1 MSDADRRLTIL
12 CVIET
17 LDAGRPDRHDH
28 QVDPDRRDRRLLL
41 LSVWASAG
49 FALVS
54 SVWGVLS
61 GSSMIVFDG
70 LSSFVSIGLS
80 MLAVIAL
87 RTSRAGPDDRYP
99 WGREVWEPVTVV
111 VKAIALAALCVYAVV
126 GGISDLLAGGR
137 EVSTGWALAY
147 AIVATVSGAVVTVL
161 MRRGGRSDLVRAE
174 AAEWFG
180 DTLLSVGVL
189 VGFVVAIVLISVGR
203 PDLAAY
209 VDPAMVVVVSLLFL
223 RIPIRLVGGGMREI
237 LAMAPPEETRAALD
251 EAVEAVR
258 ARFGIAEA
266 FLRASKVGTRVDV
279 EVDFVVGEDSS
290 VRTVADGDVVR
301 QALHDRLAEIGHER
315 SVVVAFTTERRWA
328 L

>member
-1 MSDADRRLTIL
+1 M
-12 CVIET
+12 
-17 LDAGRPDRHDH
+17 
-28 QVDPDRRDRRLLL
+28 DPDRRDRRLLL
-41 LSVWASAG
+41 LSVWASGA

-54 SVWGVLS
+54 SVWGILS

-70 LSSFVSIGLS
+70 LSSFISIGLS

-87 RTSRAGPDDRYP
+87 RTSRAGADERYP
-99 WGREVWEPVTVV
+99 WGREIWEPVTVV

-189 VGFVVAIVLISVGR
+189 VGFVIAIVLVGIGR

-209 VDPAMVVVVSLLFL
+209 VDPAMVVIVSLLFL
-223 RIPIRLVGGGMREI
+223 RIPFRLVGGGMREI
-237 LAMAPPEETRAALD
+237 LSMSPPEETRAALD

-258 ARFGIAEA
+258 ARFGIEEA
-266 FLRASKVGTRVDV
+266 FLRASKVGSRVDV
-279 EVDFVVGEDSS
+279 EVDFVVGEDSP
-290 VRTVADGDVVR
+290 VRTVADGDLVR
-301 QALHDRLAEIGHER
+301 QALHDRLAELGYER
-315 SVVVAFTTERRWA
+315 SVTVAFTTERRWA

>member
-1 MSDADRRLTIL
+1 M
-12 CVIET
+12 
-17 LDAGRPDRHDH
+17 
-28 QVDPDRRDRRLLL
+28 DPDRRDRRLLL
-41 LSVWASAG
+41 LSVWASGA

-54 SVWGVLS
+54 SVWGILS

-87 RTSRAGPDDRYP
+87 RTSRAGADERYP
-99 WGREVWEPVTVV
+99 WGREIWEPVTVV

-147 AIVATVSGAVVTVL
+147 AIVATVSGAVVTVV

-180 DTLLSVGVL
+180 DTLLSIGVL
-189 VGFVVAIVLISVGR
+189 VGFVIAIVLVGIGR

-209 VDPAMVVVVSLLFL
+209 VDPAMVVIVSLLFL
-223 RIPIRLVGGGMREI
+223 RIPFRLVGGGMREI
-237 LAMAPPEETRAALD
+237 LSMSPPEETRAALD

-258 ARFGIAEA
+258 ARFGIEEA

-279 EVDFVVGEDSS
+279 EVDFVVGEGSS
-290 VRTVADGDVVR
+290 VRTVADGDLVR
-301 QALHDRLAEIGHER
+301 QALHDRLADLGHER
-315 SVVVAFTTERRWA
+315 SVIVAFTTERRWA
-328 L
+328 V

>member
-1 MSDADRRLTIL
+1 
-12 CVIET
+12 
-17 LDAGRPDRHDH
+17 
-28 QVDPDRRDRRLLL
+28 VDPDRRDRRLLL
-41 LSVWASAG
+41 LSVWASGA

-54 SVWGVLS
+54 SVWGILS

-70 LSSFVSIGLS
+70 LSSFISVGLS

-87 RTSRAGPDDRYP
+87 RTSRAGADERYP
-99 WGREVWEPVTVV
+99 WGREIWEPVTVV
-111 VKAIALAALCVYAVV
+111 VKAIALAALCVYAAV

-189 VGFVVAIVLISVGR
+189 VGFVVAIVLVGMGR

-209 VDPAMVVVVSLLFL
+209 VDPAMVVIVSLLFL
-223 RIPIRLVGGGMREI
+223 RIPFRLVGGGMREI
-237 LAMAPPEETRAALD
+237 LSMSPPEETRAALD

-258 ARFGIAEA
+258 ARFGIEEA
-266 FLRASKVGTRVDV
+266 ILRASKVGTRVDV
-279 EVDFVVGEDSS
+279 EVDFVVGEGSS
-290 VRTVADGDVVR
+290 VRTVADGDLVR
-301 QALHDRLAEIGHER
+301 QALHDRLAELGHER
-315 SVVVAFTTERRWA
+315 SVIVAFTTERRWA

>member
-1 MSDADRRLTIL
+1 M
-12 CVIET
+12 
-17 LDAGRPDRHDH
+17 
-28 QVDPDRRDRRLLL
+28 DPDRRDRRLLL
-41 LSVWASAG
+41 LSVWASGA

-54 SVWGVLS
+54 SVWGILS

-70 LSSFVSIGLS
+70 LSSFISIGLS

-87 RTSRAGPDDRYP
+87 RTSRAGADERYP
-99 WGREVWEPVTVV
+99 WGREIWEPVTVV

-189 VGFVVAIVLISVGR
+189 VGFVIAIVLVGIGR

-209 VDPAMVVVVSLLFL
+209 VDPAMVVIVSLLFL
-223 RIPIRLVGGGMREI
+223 RIPFRLVGGGMREI
-237 LAMAPPEETRAALD
+237 LSMSPPEETRAALD
-251 EAVEAVR
+251 EVVEAVR
-258 ARFGIAEA
+258 ARFGIEEA

-290 VRTVADGDVVR
+290 VRTVADGDLVR
-301 QALHDRLAEIGHER
+301 QALHDRLAELGYER
-315 SVVVAFTTERRWA
+315 SVTVAFTTERRWA

>member
-1 MSDADRRLTIL
+1 M
-12 CVIET
+12 
-17 LDAGRPDRHDH
+17 
-28 QVDPDRRDRRLLL
+28 DPDRRDRRLLL
-41 LSVWASAG
+41 LSVWASGA

-54 SVWGVLS
+54 SVWGILS

-70 LSSFVSIGLS
+70 LSSFISIGLS
-80 MLAVIAL
+80 ILAVVAL
-87 RTSRAGPDDRYP
+87 RTSRAGADERYP
-99 WGREVWEPVTVV
+99 WGREIWEPVTVV

-126 GGISDLLAGGR
+126 GGISDLIAGGR

-189 VGFVVAIVLISVGR
+189 VGFVIAIVLVGIGR

-209 VDPAMVVVVSLLFL
+209 VDPAMVVIVSLLFL
-223 RIPIRLVGGGMREI
+223 RIPFRLVGGGMREI
-237 LAMAPPEETRAALD
+237 LLDVPARGDPGRAGRGGRVGPRALRD
-251 EAVEAVR
+251 RGGVPAGVEGR
-258 ARFGIAEA
+258 LPRRCGGR
-266 FLRASKVGTRVDV
+266 LRG
-279 EVDFVVGEDSS
+279 GEDSS
-290 VRTVADGDVVR
+290 VRTVADGDLVR
-301 QALHDRLAEIGHER
+301 QALHDRLAELGYEH
-315 SVVVAFTTERRWA
+315 SVTVAFTTERRWA

>member
-1 MSDADRRLTIL
+1 
-12 CVIET
+12 
-17 LDAGRPDRHDH
+17 
-28 QVDPDRRDRRLLL
+28 VDPDRRDRRLLL
-41 LSVWASAG
+41 LSVWASGA

-54 SVWGVLS
+54 SVWGILS

-70 LSSFVSIGLS
+70 LSSFISIGLS
-80 MLAVIAL
+80 LLAVIAL
-87 RTSRAGPDDRYP
+87 RTSRAGADERYP
-99 WGREVWEPVTVV
+99 WGREIWEPVTVV

-189 VGFVVAIVLISVGR
+189 VGFVIAIVLVGIGR

-209 VDPAMVVVVSLLFL
+209 VDPAMVVIVSLLFL
-223 RIPIRLVGGGMREI
+223 RIPFRLVGGGMREI
-237 LAMAPPEETRAALD
+237 LSMSPPEETRAALD
-251 EAVEAVR
+251 EVVEAVR
-258 ARFGIAEA
+258 ARFGIEEA

-290 VRTVADGDVVR
+290 VRTVADGDLVR
-301 QALHDRLAEIGHER
+301 QALHDRLAELGYER
-315 SVVVAFTTERRWA
+315 SVTVAFTTERRWA

>member
-1 MSDADRRLTIL
+1 
-12 CVIET
+12 
-17 LDAGRPDRHDH
+17 
-28 QVDPDRRDRRLLL
+28 VDPDRRDRRLLL
-41 LSVWASAG
+41 LSVWASGA

-54 SVWGVLS
+54 SVWGILS

-70 LSSFVSIGLS
+70 LSSFISIGLS

-87 RTSRAGPDDRYP
+87 RTSRAGADERYP
-99 WGREVWEPVTVV
+99 WGREIWEPVTVV
-111 VKAIALAALCVYAVV
+111 IKAIALAALCVYAVI
-126 GGISDLLAGGR
+126 GGITDLLAGGR

-189 VGFVVAIVLISVGR
+189 VGFVIAIVLVGIGR

-209 VDPAMVVVVSLLFL
+209 VDPAMVVIVSLLFL
-223 RIPIRLVGGGMREI
+223 RIPFRLVGGGMREI
-237 LAMAPPEETRAALD
+237 LSMSPPEETRAALD

-258 ARFGIAEA
+258 ARFGIEEA
-266 FLRASKVGTRVDV
+266 ILRASKVGTRVDV

-290 VRTVADGDVVR
+290 VHTVADGDLVR
-301 QALHDRLAEIGHER
+301 QALHDRLAELGHER
-315 SVVVAFTTERRWA
+315 SVIVAFTTERRWA

>member
-1 MSDADRRLTIL
+1 
-12 CVIET
+12 
-17 LDAGRPDRHDH
+17 
-28 QVDPDRRDRRLLL
+28 VDPDRRDRRLLL
-41 LSVWASAG
+41 LSVWASGA

-54 SVWGVLS
+54 SVWGILS

-70 LSSFVSIGLS
+70 LSSFISIGLS

-87 RTSRAGPDDRYP
+87 RTSRAGADERYP
-99 WGREVWEPVTVV
+99 WGREIWEPVTVV
-111 VKAIALAALCVYAVV
+111 IKAIALAALCVYAVI
-126 GGISDLLAGGR
+126 GGITDLLAGGR

-189 VGFVVAIVLISVGR
+189 VGFVIAIVLVGMGR

-209 VDPAMVVVVSLLFL
+209 VDPAMVVIVSLLFL
-223 RIPIRLVGGGMREI
+223 RIPFRLVGGGMREI
-237 LAMAPPEETRAALD
+237 LSMSPPEETRAALD
-251 EAVEAVR
+251 EAVEEVR
-258 ARFGIAEA
+258 ARFGIEEA
-266 FLRASKVGTRVDV
+266 FLRAAKVGTRVDV

-290 VRTVADGDVVR
+290 VRTVADGDLVR
-301 QALHDRLAEIGHER
+301 QALHDRLAEQGHER
-315 SVVVAFTTERRWA
+315 SVTVAFTMERRWA

>member
-1 MSDADRRLTIL
+1 M
-12 CVIET
+12 
-17 LDAGRPDRHDH
+17 
-28 QVDPDRRDRRLLL
+28 DPDRRDRRLLL
-41 LSVWASAG
+41 LSVWASGA

-54 SVWGVLS
+54 SVWGILS

-70 LSSFVSIGLS
+70 LSSFISIGLS

-87 RTSRAGPDDRYP
+87 RTSRAGADERYP
-99 WGREVWEPVTVV
+99 WGREIWEPVTVV

-189 VGFVVAIVLISVGR
+189 VGFVIAIVLVGAGR

-209 VDPAMVVVVSLLFL
+209 VDPAMVVVVSVLFL
-223 RIPIRLVGGGMREI
+223 RIPVRLVGGGMREI
-237 LAMAPPEETRAALD
+237 LSMAPPEETRAALD

-258 ARFGIAEA
+258 TRFGIEEA
-266 FLRASKVGTRVDV
+266 FLRASKVGPRVDV

-290 VRTVADGDVVR
+290 VRTVADGDLVR
-301 QALHDRLAEIGHER
+301 QALHDRLAELGHER
-315 SVVVAFTTERRWA
+315 SVIVAFTTERRWA

>member
-1 MSDADRRLTIL
+1 M
-12 CVIET
+12 
-17 LDAGRPDRHDH
+17 
-28 QVDPDRRDRRLLL
+28 DPDRRDRRLLL
-41 LSVWASAG
+41 LSVWASGA

-54 SVWGVLS
+54 SVWGILS

-70 LSSFVSIGLS
+70 LSSFISVGLS

-87 RTSRAGPDDRYP
+87 RTSRAGADERYP
-99 WGREVWEPVTVV
+99 WGREIWEPVTVV
-111 VKAIALAALCVYAVV
+111 VKAIALAALCIYAVV

-189 VGFVVAIVLISVGR
+189 VGFVIAIVLVGIGR

-209 VDPAMVVVVSLLFL
+209 VDPAMVVIVSLLFL
-223 RIPIRLVGGGMREI
+223 RIPFRLVGGGMREI
-237 LAMAPPEETRAALD
+237 LSMSPPEETRAALD

-258 ARFGIAEA
+258 ARFGIEEA

-290 VRTVADGDVVR
+290 VRTVADGDLVR
-301 QALHDRLAEIGHER
+301 QALHDRLAEQGHER
-315 SVVVAFTTERRWA
+315 SVTVAFTTERRWA

>member
-1 MSDADRRLTIL
+1 M
-12 CVIET
+12 
-17 LDAGRPDRHDH
+17 
-28 QVDPDRRDRRLLL
+28 DPDRRDRRLLL
-41 LSVWASAG
+41 LSVWASGA

-54 SVWGVLS
+54 SVWGILS

-87 RTSRAGPDDRYP
+87 RTSRAGADERYP
-99 WGREVWEPVTVV
+99 WGREIWEPVTVV

-147 AIVATVSGAVVTVL
+147 AIVATVSGTVVTVV

-189 VGFVVAIVLISVGR
+189 VGFVIAIVLVAIGR

-209 VDPAMVVVVSLLFL
+209 VDPAMVVIVSVLFL
-223 RIPIRLVGGGMREI
+223 RIPFRLVGGGMREI
-237 LAMAPPEETRAALD
+237 LSMSPPEETRAALD

-258 ARFGIAEA
+258 ARFGIEEA

-279 EVDFVVGEDSS
+279 EVDFVVGEGSS
-290 VRTVADGDVVR
+290 VRTVADGDLVR

-315 SVVVAFTTERRWA
+315 SVIVAITTDRRWA
-328 L
+328 V

>member
-1 MSDADRRLTIL
+1 
-12 CVIET
+12 
-17 LDAGRPDRHDH
+17 
-28 QVDPDRRDRRLLL
+28 
-41 LSVWASAG
+41 
-49 FALVS
+49 
-54 SVWGVLS
+54 VWGILS

-70 LSSFVSIGLS
+70 LSSFISIGLS

-87 RTSRAGPDDRYP
+87 RTSRAGADERYP
-99 WGREVWEPVTVV
+99 WGREIWEPVTVV
-111 VKAIALAALCVYAVV
+111 IKAIALAALCVYAVI
-126 GGISDLLAGGR
+126 GGITDLLAGGR

-147 AIVATVSGAVVTVL
+147 AIVATVCGAVVTVL

-189 VGFVVAIVLISVGR
+189 VGFVIAIVLVGIGR

-209 VDPAMVVVVSLLFL
+209 VDPAMVVIVSLLFL
-223 RIPIRLVGGGMREI
+223 RIPFRLVGGGMREI
-237 LAMAPPEETRAALD
+237 LSMSPPEETRAALD

-258 ARFGIAEA
+258 ARFGIEEA
-266 FLRASKVGTRVDV
+266 ILRASKVGTRVDV

-290 VRTVADGDVVR
+290 VHTVADGDLVR
-301 QALHDRLAEIGHER
+301 QALHDRLAELGHER
-315 SVVVAFTTERRWA
+315 SVIVAFTTERRWA

>member
-1 MSDADRRLTIL
+1 
-12 CVIET
+12 
-17 LDAGRPDRHDH
+17 
-28 QVDPDRRDRRLLL
+28 VDPDRRDRRLLL
-41 LSVWASAG
+41 LSVWASGA

-54 SVWGVLS
+54 SVWGILS

-70 LSSFVSIGLS
+70 LSSFISIGLS

-87 RTSRAGPDDRYP
+87 RTSRAGADERYP
-99 WGREVWEPVTVV
+99 WGREIWEPVTVV

-147 AIVATVSGAVVTVL
+147 AIVATVSGTVVTVL

-189 VGFVVAIVLISVGR
+189 VGFVIAIVLVGIGR

-209 VDPAMVVVVSLLFL
+209 VDPAMVVIVSLLFL
-223 RIPIRLVGGGMREI
+223 RIPFRLVGGGMREI
-237 LAMAPPEETRAALD
+237 LSMSPPEETRAALD
-251 EAVEAVR
+251 EVVEAVR
-258 ARFGIAEA
+258 ARFGIEEA

-290 VRTVADGDVVR
+290 VRTVADGDLVR
-301 QALHDRLAEIGHER
+301 QALHDRLAEHGYER
-315 SVVVAFTTERRWA
+315 SVTVAFTTERRWA